1 MDLFC
6 AMYKESVSSKS
17 SAWGGEDDY
26 FLLPPER
33 IPINSRRSN
42 DDEFSNLL
50 AKLKFSKLFIY
61 VARKETRTVR
71 YIDFN
76 TNVGK
81 LKAEIH
87 FSDFCL
93 RRKNTLFCHP

>member
-17 SAWGGEDDY
+17 SAWGGGDDY

-61 VARKETRTVR
+61 VARKETRTVC

-81 LKAEIH
+81 LKAVIH

-93 RRKNTLFCHP
+93 RRKNTLFCEP